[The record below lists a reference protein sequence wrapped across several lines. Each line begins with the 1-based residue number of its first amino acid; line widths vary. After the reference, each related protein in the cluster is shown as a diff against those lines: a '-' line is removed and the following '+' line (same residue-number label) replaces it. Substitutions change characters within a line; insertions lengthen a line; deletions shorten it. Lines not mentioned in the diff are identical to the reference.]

1 MKIYMTRVTL
11 QITWDNSIGD
21 TGTHYIHMGK
31 NKILLL
37 PQTIQDTVNKILWSN
52 YHEPGTTFIIKLLAG
67 IGTIYPFI
75 NILYPCLPGS
85 LLSYLDY

>member
-1 MKIYMTRVTL
+1 MTRVTL

-21 TGTHYIHMGK
+21 TRTNYIHMGK

-52 YHEPGTTFIIKLLAG
+52 YHEPGTTFIVKLLVG
-67 IGTIYPFI
+67 IGTIYPSI
-75 NILYPCLPGS
+75 NILYPCLLGS